1 MGPDAVILVFWL
13 LSFKPAFSLSSFTFI
28 KRRFSSFLLSAI
40 RVVKVKVIQLCLTL
54 VTPCTVACQALLS
67 MEFSRQEY
75 WSGLPFPFPG
85 DLPDPRIEPKSP
97 ALQADS
103 LPTELWGKPI
113 RVVSSAYLRLLI
125 FLPAILIPVC
135 ESSSLAFCRMY
146 SAYKLNK
153 QGDNIQ
159 PWCISFP
166 ILNQSVVPCPVL
178 TIASWLVYRFLRR
191 QVRWS
196 GIPMSLRIFH
206 SLLWSTQSK
215 ALV

>member
-97 ALQADS
+97 ALQANS

-113 RVVSSAYLRLLI
+113 RVVSSAYLRLFI
-125 FLPAILIPVC
+125 FLPVILIPAYA
-135 ESSSLAFCRMY
+135 SSSPAFCMMY
-146 SAYKLNK
+146 SASMLNK

-159 PWCISFP
+159 IWHTLSPVW
-166 ILNQSVVPCPVL
+166 NQSFFPCLVL
-178 TIASWLVYRFLRR
+178 TVASWSASRFLRR
-191 QVRWS
+191 QVRWPFK
-196 GIPMSLRIFH
+196 IYIF
-206 SLLWSTQSK
+206 
-215 ALV
+215 